1 MEADIRHYVS
11 PTADMFGECGYEL
24 AVVQVLP
31 KEHDRL
37 TAPALYGYVQQLH
50 EHARPVKARYA
61 VSKGHNQSE
70 NMHRHLYITDVTKQR
85 EREIGNTKPIDW
97 QTLSLGKPLHME
109 LGTWTRRTL
118 SETCIHRNDRT
129 VCKAKTGMSYVE
141 LCRAM
146 KV

>member
-1 MEADIRHYVS
+1 MEADVRHYVS
-11 PTADMFGECGYEL
+11 PTADMFGERGYEI

-31 KEHDRL
+31 KEHGRL

-50 EHARPVKARYA
+50 EHTRPVKARYA

-70 NMHRHLYITDVTKQR
+70 NMHRHLHITDVTKQR
-85 EREIGNTKPIDW
+85 EREIGNAKPIDW